1 MEHRIQMIYAMV
13 SQRHLAED
21 ADMESLIIDSAIMR
35 AHQCAAGASHKKGGS
50 PPKPLDALRGGFSA
64 KVHVNVDAL
73 GNPMRFRLS
82 AGHRHDI
89 TEAEALIP
97 GYSSKYVIADKGI

>member
-35 AHQCAAGASHKKGGS
+35 AHQCAAGASRKKGAN
-50 PPKPLDALRGGFSA
+50 PPKP
-64 KVHVNVDAL
+64 
-73 GNPMRFRLS
+73 
-82 AGHRHDI
+82 
-89 TEAEALIP
+89 
-97 GYSSKYVIADKGI
+97 